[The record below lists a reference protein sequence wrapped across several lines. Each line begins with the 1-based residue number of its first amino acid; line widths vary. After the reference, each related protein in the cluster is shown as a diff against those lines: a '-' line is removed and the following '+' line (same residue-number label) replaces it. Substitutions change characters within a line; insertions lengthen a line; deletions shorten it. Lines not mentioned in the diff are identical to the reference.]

1 MNKSIILVIIIGI
14 IAVSGISY
22 YITNSNIVIDKDP
35 TIDSFKIGIVSW
47 VTNEQFENN
56 IIEFKKYVQL
66 DDHFNDNNLQF
77 IERISYADKSKHQE
91 IVQEFIDEKVD
102 LIFTQTTSGTLAV
115 KEMTQ
120 NIPIVFS
127 VVTYPVE
134 SGIIDD
140 LKQSGNNIVGTRNY
154 IPIEEQFDFF
164 LELYQANKV
173 GFIHRENEPNSIIQ
187 INEAIEYGNKHGIEI
202 IDISATSLENLEN
215 KINENISN
223 VDALYQACD
232 TLVQSGGEGIAIR
245 IATEN
250 NKPTFS
256 CNLDGV
262 RQGALV
268 GGVANFSDIGKKTG
282 SMAHKILEGKNISN
296 METKGPDSAYKIINL
311 KTAES
316 LGIEISKELEY
327 SVREVVR

>member
-1 MNKSIILVIIIGI
+1 VFPNRIWQKNSISVFHKKS
-14 IAVSGISY
+14 
-22 YITNSNIVIDKDP
+22 
-35 TIDSFKIGIVSW
+35 
-47 VTNEQFENN
+47 
-56 IIEFKKYVQL
+56 
-66 DDHFNDNNLQF
+66 
-77 IERISYADKSKHQE
+77 
-91 IVQEFIDEKVD
+91 
-102 LIFTQTTSGTLAV
+102 
-115 KEMTQ
+115 Q

-134 SGIIDD
+134 AGLIND
-140 LKQSGNNIVGTRNY
+140 LEESGNNIVGTRNY
-154 IPIEEQFDFF
+154 ISIENQFDFF
-164 LELYQANKV
+164 GKIYQIKKI
-173 GFIHRENEPNSIIQ
+173 GFIHRENELNSIIQ
-187 INEAIEYGNKHGIEI
+187 MNESVEYGNRHGIEI

-232 TLVQSGGEGIAIR
+232 SLVQSGGEEIAIR

-262 RQGALV
+262 RGGALA
-268 GGVANFSDIGKKTG
+268 GKVANFSDIGKESG
-282 SMAHKILEGKNISN
+282 LMAHRILEGSDIRN
-296 METKGPDSAYKIINL
+296 MKTEGPKKAYSIINL

>member
-1 MNKSIILVIIIGI
+1 MNKSIILGIIIGAI
-14 IAVSGISY
+14 IIGGISFY
-22 YITNSNIVIDKDP
+22 TTNSNTTTDKDP
-35 TIDSFKIGIVSW
+35 STDSFKIGIVSW
-47 VTNEQFENN
+47 VTNEEFEKN
-56 IIEFKKYVQL
+56 IITFKQYVQL
-66 DDHFNDNNLQF
+66 DDHFNENNLQF
-77 IERISYADKSKHQE
+77 IERISNADKSKHQE

-115 KEMTQ
+115 KEMTK

-134 SGIIDD
+134 AGIIND
-140 LKQSGNNIVGTRNY
+140 LEQSGNNIVGTRNY
-154 IPIEEQFDFF
+154 ISIEEQFDFF
-164 LELYQANKV
+164 LEISQVNKI
-173 GFIHRENEPNSIIQ
+173 GFIHRENESNSDIQ

-202 IDISATSLENLEN
+202 IDISATSLKDLEN

-232 TLVQSGGEGIAIR
+232 TLVQSGGEEIAIR

-262 RQGALV
+262 RKGALS
-268 GGVANFSDIGKKTG
+268 GEVANFADIGKQSG
-282 SMAHKILEGKNISN
+282 SMAHKILEGRDVRDMKT
-296 METKGPDSAYKIINL
+296 EVPDSTYKIINL

-327 SVREVVR
+327 TVSEVVR

>member
-1 MNKSIILVIIIGI
+1 MKKIIILFAIIVIIIIGGI
-14 IAVSGISY
+14 LSFDSSTRIE
-22 YITNSNIVIDKDP
+22 KDP
-35 TIDSFKIGIVSW
+35 SKDSFKIGIVSW
-47 VTNEQFENN
+47 VANEEFENN
-56 IIEFKKYVQL
+56 IISFKKYVQL
-66 DDHFNDNNLQF
+66 DDHFNENNLQF
-77 IERISYADKSKHQE
+77 IEKISNADKSKHQE

-120 NIPIVFS
+120 RIPIVFS

-134 SGIIDD
+134 AGIIND
-140 LKQSGNNIVGTRNY
+140 LEQSGNNIVGTRNY
-154 IPIEEQFDFF
+154 ISIEEQFDFF
-164 LELYQANKV
+164 LEISQVNKI
-173 GFIHRENEPNSIIQ
+173 GFIHRENEPNSMIQ

-223 VDALYQACD
+223 VDVLYQACD
-232 TLVQSGGEGIAIR
+232 TLVQSGGEEIAIR

-262 RQGALV
+262 KKGALS
-268 GGVANFSDIGKKTG
+268 GKVANFLDMGKESG
-282 SMAHKILEGKNISN
+282 SMAHKILEGKDIRN
-296 METKGPDSAYKIINL
+296 MKTKGPSSAYSIINL

-316 LGIEISKELEY
+316 LGIEISKDLEY
-327 SVREVVR
+327 SVREVIR

>member
-1 MNKSIILVIIIGI
+1 MKKIIILFAVIVIIIIGGI
-14 IAVSGISY
+14 LSFDSSTRIE
-22 YITNSNIVIDKDP
+22 KDP
-35 TIDSFKIGIVSW
+35 SKDSFKIGIVSW
-47 VTNEQFENN
+47 VTNEEFEKN
-56 IIEFKKYVQL
+56 IISFKKYVQL
-66 DDHFNDNNLQF
+66 DDHFNENNLQF
-77 IERISYADKSKHQE
+77 IERISNADKSKHQE

-120 NIPIVFS
+120 KIPIVFS

-134 SGIIDD
+134 AGIIND
-140 LKQSGNNIVGTRNY
+140 LEQSGNNIVGTRNY
-154 IPIEEQFDFF
+154 ISIEEQFDFF
-164 LELYQANKV
+164 LEISQVNKI
-173 GFIHRENEPNSIIQ
+173 GFIHRENESNSMIQ

-202 IDISATSLENLEN
+202 IDVSATSLENLEN
-215 KINENISN
+215 KINGNISN

-232 TLVQSGGEGIAIR
+232 TLVQSGGEEIAIR

-262 RQGALV
+262 REGALA
-268 GGVANFSDIGKKTG
+268 GKVANFEDIGQESG
-282 SMAHKILEGKNISN
+282 SMAHKILEGKDVRN
-296 METKGPDSAYKIINL
+296 MKTKGPSIAYSIINL

-316 LGIEISKELEY
+316 LGIEISKDMEY
-327 SVREVVR
+327 SVREVIR

>member
-1 MNKSIILVIIIGI
+1 MKKIIILFAVIVIIIIGGI
-14 IAVSGISY
+14 LSFDSSTRIE
-22 YITNSNIVIDKDP
+22 KDP
-35 TIDSFKIGIVSW
+35 SKDSFKIGIVSW
-47 VTNEQFENN
+47 VTNEEFEKN
-56 IIEFKKYVQL
+56 IISFKKYVQL
-66 DDHFNDNNLQF
+66 DDHFNENNLQF
-77 IERISYADKSKHQE
+77 IERISNADKSKHQE

-120 NIPIVFS
+120 KIPIVFS

-134 SGIIDD
+134 AGIIND
-140 LKQSGNNIVGTRNY
+140 LEQSGNNIVGTRNY
-154 IPIEEQFDFF
+154 ISIEEQFDFF
-164 LELYQANKV
+164 LEISQVNKI
-173 GFIHRENEPNSIIQ
+173 GFIHRENESNSMIQ

-215 KINENISN
+215 KINGNISN

-232 TLVQSGGEGIAIR
+232 TLVQSGGEEIAIR

-262 RQGALV
+262 REGALA
-268 GGVANFSDIGKKTG
+268 GKVANFEDIGQESG
-282 SMAHKILEGKNISN
+282 SMAHKILEGKDVRN
-296 METKGPDSAYKIINL
+296 MKTKGPSIAYSIINL

-316 LGIEISKELEY
+316 LGIEISKDMEY
-327 SVREVVR
+327 SVREVIR

>member
-1 MNKSIILVIIIGI
+1 MKKIIILFAVIVIIIIGGI
-14 IAVSGISY
+14 LSFDSSTRIE
-22 YITNSNIVIDKDP
+22 KDP
-35 TIDSFKIGIVSW
+35 SKDSFKIGIVSW
-47 VTNEQFENN
+47 VTNEGFEKN
-56 IIEFKKYVQL
+56 IISFKKYVQL
-66 DDHFNDNNLQF
+66 DDHFNENNLQF
-77 IERISYADKSKHQE
+77 IERISNADKSKHQE

-120 NIPIVFS
+120 KIPIVFS

-134 SGIIDD
+134 AGIIND
-140 LKQSGNNIVGTRNY
+140 LEQSGNNIVGTRNY
-154 IPIEEQFDFF
+154 ISIEEQFDFF
-164 LELYQANKV
+164 LEISQVNKI
-173 GFIHRENEPNSIIQ
+173 GFIHRENESNSMIQ

-215 KINENISN
+215 KINGNISN

-232 TLVQSGGEGIAIR
+232 TLVQSGGEEIAIR

-262 RQGALV
+262 REGALA
-268 GGVANFSDIGKKTG
+268 GKVANFEDIGQESG
-282 SMAHKILEGKNISN
+282 SMAHKILEGKDVRN
-296 METKGPDSAYKIINL
+296 MKTKGPSIAYSIINL

-316 LGIEISKELEY
+316 LGIEISKDMEY
-327 SVREVVR
+327 SVREVIR

>member
-22 YITNSNIVIDKDP
+22 YITNSNIVIDKDS
-35 TIDSFKIGIVSW
+35 TTDSFKIGIVQW
-47 VTNEQFENN
+47 VTNEQFEKN
-56 IIEFKKYVQL
+56 IIEFKRYLEL
-66 DDHFNDNNLQF
+66 DEHFNENNLEYL
-77 IERISYADKSKHQE
+77 ERISNADKSKHQE

-115 KEMTQ
+115 KEMTK

-134 SGIIDD
+134 AGIIND
-140 LKQSGNNIVGTRNY
+140 LEQSGNNIVGTRNY
-154 IPIEEQFDFF
+154 ISIEEQFDFF
-164 LELYQANKV
+164 IEVYQVNKI
-173 GFIHRENEPNSIIQ
+173 GFIHRENEPNSVIQ
-187 INEAIEYGNKHGIEI
+187 LNEAIEYGNEHGIEI
-202 IDISATSLENLEN
+202 IDIAGASLENLEN

-232 TLVQSGGEGIAIR
+232 SLVQSGGESIAIR

-262 RQGALV
+262 REGALT
-268 GGVANFSDIGKKTG
+268 GKVANFSDIGQESG
-282 SMAHKILEGKNISN
+282 LMAHRILEGKNIRN

-311 KTAES
+311 KTAEA
-316 LGIEISKELEY
+316 LGIEIPKGLEF
-327 SVREVVR
+327 SVREVIR

>member
-1 MNKSIILVIIIGI
+1 MKKIIILFAVIGI
-14 IAVSGISY
+14 IIISGVLTYDLSI
-22 YITNSNIVIDKDP
+22 NIEKDP
-35 TIDSFKIGIVSW
+35 SKDSFKIGIVQW
-47 VTNEQFENN
+47 VTNEEFDKN
-56 IIEFKKYVQL
+56 IISFKKYVEL
-66 DDHFNDNNLQF
+66 DEHFNENNLQYL
-77 IERISYADKSKHQE
+77 ERISNADKSKHQE

-134 SGIIDD
+134 AGVIND
-140 LKQSGNNIVGTRNY
+140 LEQSGNNIVGTRNY
-154 IPIEEQFDFF
+154 ISIEEQFDFF
-164 LELYQANKV
+164 VEVYQVNKI
-173 GFIHRENEPNSIIQ
+173 GFIHRENEPNSVIQ
-187 INEAIEYGNKHGIEI
+187 LNEAIEYGNEHGIEI
-202 IDISATSLENLEN
+202 IDIAGASLENLEN

-232 TLVQSGGEGIAIR
+232 SLVQSGGESISIR

-262 RQGALV
+262 REGALA
-268 GGVANFSDIGKKTG
+268 GKVANFSDIGKVSG
-282 SMAHKILEGKNISN
+282 SQAHKILEGADIKN
-296 METKGPDSAYKIINL
+296 MKTEGPEIAHSIINL